1 LYERNKKI
9 INLLKKKVKHLHVSD
24 SYSGKD
30 LKNLLLIKS
39 LLFFPIFVFLI
50 LFVLRRIWIYWNNG
64 KNFRKNREKSSPFEC
79 GFDPKKKSRLPF
91 SLRFF
96 LLLIFFLIFDIEVI
110 LLLEIPII
118 LSDLYFRVI
127 LVFLKFF

>member
-1 LYERNKKI
+1 M
-9 INLLKKKVKHLHVSD
+9 SD